1 MPDNKPIII
10 VLGIVVL
17 AIVGLVAFFM
27 MSSDEAE
34 PLAQREIA
42 IPSPPPEPV
51 PEPDPVVV
59 VEEEPEPLAEQ
70 EPPRFTLPQLDDSD
84 QLIRDGVVSLTRH
97 EGINAWLAPNELIR
111 KFVAAIDNVGRG
123 QVAKETARF
132 LAPMIWTK
140 SSSGWRTVD
149 LMAPNWRGMRCWMG
163 GSMSM
168 RR

>member
-17 AIVGLVAFFM
+17 AIVGLGAFFM

-51 PEPDPVVV
+51 PEPDPVVE

-70 EPPRFTLPQLDDSD
+70 EPPRVTLPLLDDSD

-97 EGINAWLAPNELIR
+97 EGINAWLP
-111 KFVAAIDNVGRG
+111 KPVP
-123 QVAKETARF
+123 K
-132 LAPMIWTK
+132 P
-140 SSSGWRTVD
+140 
-149 LMAPNWRGMRCWMG
+149 
-163 GSMSM
+163 
-168 RR
+168 